1 MTMTMDNAA
10 ATAHTLYFFVD
21 ACHLDMYQHL
31 LQKVSNLKVSSKI
44 EDSMNGTIIH
54 NNNNTHEEKT
64 EKRDNGR

>member
-10 ATAHTLYFFVD
+10 ATAHTLFFVD

-31 LQKVSNLKVSSKI
+31 LQKVSNLKVSSQI

>member
-21 ACHLDMYQHL
+21 TCHLDMYQHL

-54 NNNNTHEEKT
+54 NNTHEEKT